1 MEDIIINYEQMS
13 WQKAEGYPEGTEIKV
28 LREGKD
34 GAARTALLKLAKGFD
49 MEAHS
54 HVINEQHLVLDGEY
68 ESEGKTHRAG
78 TYRFIPKHTNH
89 GPFKSTSGAIVLIIW
104 DPI

>member
-1 MEDIIINYEQMS
+1 MEDISINYEEMS

-34 GAARTALLKLAKGFD
+34 GAARTALLKLGKGFD

-68 ESEGKTHRAG
+68 ESEGKTYKTG
-78 TYRFIPKHTNH
+78 TYRLILKHTSH
-89 GPFKSTSGAIVLIIW
+89 GPFKSASGAIVLIIW